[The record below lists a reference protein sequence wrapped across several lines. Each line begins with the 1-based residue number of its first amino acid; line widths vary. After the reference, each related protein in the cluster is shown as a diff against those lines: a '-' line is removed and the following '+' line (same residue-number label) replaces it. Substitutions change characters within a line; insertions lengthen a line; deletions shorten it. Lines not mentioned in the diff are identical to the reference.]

1 VSRPAPQSTPWDWI
15 SPDDVARIA
24 LAAFYGVSR
33 RRDVCIDTWATP
45 MRVRRSWFLLQLARE
60 LVAQSAGPSRELR
73 PTARTTG
80 PATRLNPTGDLQMRK
95 FASRAKRGLF
105 VLSPLSLVVA
115 MVASAAGPS
124 DSMPTSVRA
133 AMQRDLGLTSAQLSQ
148 YLKIE
153 RLATQQE
160 KQLAKAQGRAFAG
173 SWIERKSNGS
183 FQLVVATTSISPQKA
198 AGGIEIRS
206 ARYSLAEL
214 DASKAQFDAVL
225 ARGGKPPKG
234 VYGWYIDLP
243 SNSVVV
249 SVGKG
254 AQRAGIDFV
263 AASGVDVQSV
273 RLETAEEQPSL
284 RVDVKGGLGYLRSP
298 GDGYLYACSVGFNV
312 AQGSTPGFVS
322 AGHCG
327 DAGEIVYF
335 EPSLW
340 TLGPRL
346 GSFAASS
353 FPAPGQTG
361 NDYAWV
367 RLDAG
372 HTQSPTVYGYG
383 SGDVTV
389 RGGTEAPVGAA
400 ICRSGRTSGWRCG
413 TIEAKN
419 QTVNYSSGETIL
431 NLTRTTACSEGGDS
445 GGSFIT
451 GPGQAQGVLSG
462 GSGSCKGKQPNR
474 RTRSYYQPLL
484 PILQAYN
491 LSLRTGA

>member
-1 VSRPAPQSTPWDWI
+1 
-15 SPDDVARIA
+15 
-24 LAAFYGVSR
+24 
-33 RRDVCIDTWATP
+33 
-45 MRVRRSWFLLQLARE
+45 
-60 LVAQSAGPSRELR
+60 
-73 PTARTTG
+73 
-80 PATRLNPTGDLQMRK
+80 MRK
-95 FASRAKRGLF
+95 FVSWAKRGLI
-105 VLSPLSLVVA
+105 VLSPLSLAVA

-124 DSMPTSVRA
+124 DAVSPSLRE
-133 AMQRDLGLTSAQLSQ
+133 AMQRDLGLTAAQLSQ
-148 YLKIE
+148 YLKVE
-153 RLATQQE
+153 RLAALQE
-160 KQLAKAQGRAFAG
+160 KQLAKAQGRNFAG
-173 SWIERKSNGS
+173 SWIERQANGN
-183 FQLVVATTSISPQKA
+183 FKLVVATTSIGPQKA
-198 AGGIEIRS
+198 AAGVEIRN
-206 ARYSLAEL
+206 ARHSLADL
-214 DASKAQFDAVL
+214 DASKAQLDAVQ
-225 ARGGKPPKG
+225 ARGGKVPNG
-234 VYGWYIDLP
+234 VYGWYVDVP

-254 AQRAGIDFV
+254 AQQAGIDFV
-263 AASGVDVQSV
+263 AASGIDAQSV

-284 RVDVKGGLGYLRSP
+284 RVDLKGGHGYLRNP

-312 AQGSTPGFVS
+312 SQGTSPGFVS

-327 DAGEIVYF
+327 DAGENVYF
-335 EPSLW
+335 EPSQW
-340 TLGPRL
+340 TLGPKL
-346 GSFAASS
+346 GAFVASN
-353 FPAPGQTG
+353 FPQPGQTG

-383 SGDVTV
+383 NGDVTV
-389 RGGTEAPVGAA
+389 RGSTEAAIGAA

-419 QTVNYSSGETIL
+419 QTVSYVSGETIL

-462 GSGSCKGKQPNR
+462 GSGSCKGKLPNN

-491 LSLRTGA
+491 LSLRTGT